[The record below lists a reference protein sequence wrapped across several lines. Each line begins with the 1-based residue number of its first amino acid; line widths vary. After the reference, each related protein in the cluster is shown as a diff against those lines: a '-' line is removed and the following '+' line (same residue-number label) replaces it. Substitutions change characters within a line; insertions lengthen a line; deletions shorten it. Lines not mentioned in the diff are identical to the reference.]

1 MLSLVM
7 SSLALNLFSLNYKS
21 ASYQNESTSAYIYQN
36 SQDTFFNSE
45 ELYLLGISTL
55 QSKEGDVIQFKK
67 PLTFRI
73 KKEDGL
79 FLLEWTEDKDVF
91 GMGETIDEAQED
103 LLYNIE
109 GILAMKNFDE
119 NKLSEESKELL
130 DKLTSKIEEI
140 KQS

>member
-1 MLSLVM
+1 M

-21 ASYQNESTSAYIYQN
+21 ASYQNESTFAYIYQN
-36 SQDTFFNSE
+36 SQDTFFNNE

-91 GMGETIDEAQED
+91 GMGETIDKAQED
-103 LLYNIE
+103 LLYNIK
-109 GILAMKNFDE
+109 GILAMKDFDE
-119 NKLSEESKELL
+119 SELSLEAKELL
-130 DKLTSKIEEI
+130 SELISRIEEI
-140 KQS
+140 K